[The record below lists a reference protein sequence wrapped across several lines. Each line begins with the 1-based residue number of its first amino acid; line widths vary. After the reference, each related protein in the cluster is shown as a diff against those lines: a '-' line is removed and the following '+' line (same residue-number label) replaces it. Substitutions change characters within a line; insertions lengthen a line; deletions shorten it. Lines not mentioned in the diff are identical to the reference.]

1 MGLFGNKQTLGIDIG
16 SATTKAVAVRIE
28 NKQPVMVTADTFDT
42 GAEGILNENEL
53 FASVAGWLREA
64 PWAQGTQTAGL
75 PQYLVTT
82 QITDF
87 PPGVRNGLE
96 NMVRYETQQLA
107 GLSDES
113 FVHDFHILSP
123 GHGRRNPVLIG
134 LCRESVVRERLSALA
149 NAGLH
154 PTSIGMNG
162 LAALNALL
170 YLHPEAA
177 EPKEQPQ
184 LLLDIGLDAT
194 TIAIFIADQPLYTG
208 TLDFGSHMLTEALLE
223 RAGGDEGKA
232 EARKRELDVE
242 DLAPGSPA
250 RDLLRRLDSEIANAL
265 DHWRDQ
271 QPGDLADEGV
281 LAFWLCGGGAQQNGL
296 TAYLTDRHEC
306 AVHRFGP
313 PDPASPDD
321 PMTEYAT
328 ALGLALLGV
337 GSVTIPLCLMP
348 DEAKWAQKRRRR
360 LPWAIAAAVLATL
373 AIAALIASSY
383 VRSRRTLTA
392 LLALDKELST
402 CRGHISRLRDM
413 QAGILAYES
422 QVAPLVEEGNRSRRV
437 LRALDDLA
445 NVCEPNSWFVYL
457 GDDFSYEAGK
467 LTDEEKR
474 KRRARAGKPKARGA
488 FTVATD
494 ESDNPIEFPERIQ
507 ALDVPQMRA
516 LIGAGYTPFTMD
528 DPGGYAAVARLR
540 AKLSELKPYSGVDAI
555 STDSKRGREDIFM
568 PWDTFRERHLDTR
581 YSQFVVRLPF
591 SSLPLAIPEPE
602 PVKEKK

>member
-1 MGLFGNKQTLGIDIG
+1 MGLFGKKQTLGIDIG

-28 NKQPVMVTADTFDT
+28 NKRPVLVAADTFDT
-42 GAEGILNENEL
+42 GAEGILNEDEL
-53 FASVAGWLREA
+53 FASVAGWLRDA
-64 PWAQGTQTAGL
+64 PWAQGTQIAGL

-134 LCRESVVRERLSALA
+134 LCRESVVRERLSALG
-149 NAGLH
+149 NAGLR

-170 YLHPEAA
+170 HLHPEAA
-177 EPKEQPQ
+177 EPVEQPQ
-184 LLLDIGLDAT
+184 LLLDIGQDAT
-194 TIAIFIADQPLYTG
+194 TIVIFVANQPLYTG
-208 TLDFGSHMLTEALLE
+208 TLDFGSHMLTEAMLE
-223 RAGGDEGKA
+223 RAGGDERKA

-242 DLAPGSPA
+242 DLSPGSPA
-250 RDLLRRLDSEIANAL
+250 RDLLRRLDSEILNAL

-271 QPGDLADEGV
+271 QPGELAEEGV
-281 LAFWLCGGGAQQNGL
+281 LTMWLCGGGARQNGL
-296 TAYLTDRHEC
+296 TTCLTDRHEC
-306 AVHRFGP
+306 TVRRFGP
-313 PDPASPDD
+313 PDPGNPDV

-328 ALGLALLGV
+328 ALGLALLGA
-337 GSVTIPLCLMP
+337 GSVTIPLSLMP

-373 AIAALIASSY
+373 ALAALIASSY

-457 GDDFSYEAGK
+457 GDDLSYEAGSI
-467 LTDEEKR
+467 TDEER
-474 KRRARAGKPKARGA
+474 KKLQGRPGKPRGVGA
-488 FTVATD
+488 FGAATD
-494 ESDNPIEFPERIQ
+494 ENDNPKEFPERMQ
-507 ALDVPQMRA
+507 ALAVPQMRA
-516 LIGAGYTPFTMD
+516 LIVAGYTPFAMD

-540 AKLSELKPYSGVDAI
+540 AKLGELKPYSSIDAV
-555 STDSKRGREDIFM
+555 SAHEKQRRQDIFA
-568 PWDTFRERHLDTR
+568 PWKRFRERSLDTR
-581 YSQFVVRLPF
+581 YNEFVVRLPF
-591 SSLPLAIPEPE
+591 SSLPLAIPEPK
-602 PVKEKK
+602 PAKEKK